1 MKRNVR
7 FAEAVSWLTLQG
19 HAADQREV
27 AERTGITETT
37 LSRIMN
43 NRVRHPSRETIM
55 RFCGV
60 YGNVINKDYLL
71 LASDT
76 MLMSDVTPNSF
87 KDSKPAAAPST
98 TSDRMV
104 ELCASLA
111 QDLESVRRTMADTL
125 SQLRAELHEA
135 RRMNAQMRAT
145 LLSLG
150 HNAPYPE
157 DDTAP
162 TAIAAEGT
170 ITNEGNSL
178 TDKPIK
184 TKKNETEPA
193 SISPIVS
200 PPI

>member
-60 YGNVINKDYLL
+60 YGNFINKDYLL

-76 MLMSDVTPNSF
+76 MLMSDATPNSAR
-87 KDSKPAAAPST
+87 DPEPPT
-98 TSDRMV
+98 TPTATVDRMV

-111 QDLESVRRTMADTL
+111 QDLESLRRTMADTL
-125 SQLRAELHEA
+125 SQLRTELHEA
-135 RRMNAQMRAT
+135 RTMNAQMRAA

-150 HNAPYPE
+150 HPVPYP
-157 DDTAP
+157 DNIPVAP
-162 TAIAAEGT
+162 AMAAEPSAAVR
-170 ITNEGNSL
+170 EPSSPEESS
-178 TDKPIK
+178 KIK
-184 TKKNETEPA
+184 EK
-193 SISPIVS
+193 
-200 PPI
+200 

>member
-1 MKRNVR
+1 MYLRLYEAFMYLKRELGINQTILAQKIGVSQTTVSR
-7 FAEAVSWLTLQG
+7 QLNTADLGTISTEFLFRMNSTFDGIFNLDYIVNGTGSLLVADGEASSP
-19 HAADQREV
+19 A
-27 AERTGITETT
+27 
-37 LSRIMN
+37 
-43 NRVRHPSRETIM
+43 P
-55 RFCGV
+55 
-60 YGNVINKDYLL
+60 
-71 LASDT
+71 ASE
-76 MLMSDVTPNSF
+76 
-87 KDSKPAAAPST
+87 PAPAPST

-184 TKKNETEPA
+184 TKKNETENA
-193 SISPIVS
+193 SNSTLVS
-200 PPI
+200 PPN